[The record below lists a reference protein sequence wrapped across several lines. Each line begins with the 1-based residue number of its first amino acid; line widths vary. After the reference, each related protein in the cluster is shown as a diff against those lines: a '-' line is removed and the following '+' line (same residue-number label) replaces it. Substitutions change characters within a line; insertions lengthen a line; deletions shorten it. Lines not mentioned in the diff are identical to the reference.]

1 MTAKPAATGGRSAR
15 MPTTV
20 CMEHRDW
27 ALSHHARPT
36 HFLLYLN
43 FETLVGDHGAQL
55 AEEVRKA
62 MAAKHKREL
71 MDAGAP
77 AEVAEKQIK
86 ELDDLAQL
94 ESKQLGQQDHVIK
107 KKEAAALAELKA
119 KAEAEAAEAENEEV
133 RAELVN
139 FPVTS
144 ASQCLF

>member
-1 MTAKPAATGGRSAR
+1 
-15 MPTTV
+15 
-20 CMEHRDW
+20 MEE
-27 ALSHHARPT
+27 
-36 HFLLYLN
+36 LLQ
-43 FETLVGDHGAQL
+43 FKKQAVE
-55 AEEVRKA
+55 
-62 MAAKHKREL
+62 REKKL
-71 MDAGAP
+71 L
-77 AEVAEKQIK
+77 KQIK